1 MSATYQIRRSSSSAV
16 SSLRN
21 TLNARTAV
29 LISAWWIPPPQRVR
43 CPRIRVQAFTTIMEA
58 HERARGDP
66 RVLKSAVGIA
76 MQSAEFR
83 RSHVLY
89 QRWNMLR
96 PQEPREDEELMKA
109 ACEAIDR
116 GAFSEEAARKV
127 VRLAHQVRVKAGA
140 RYAGSA
146 LVSVYG
152 EPDRF
157 GLDMHV
163 HTSPGEAADLNEAFA
178 DQVVAD
184 DELLTELRLNF
195 VPTFMGTRIDGSDS
209 RSTA

>member
-1 MSATYQIRRSSSSAV
+1 
-16 SSLRN
+16 
-21 TLNARTAV
+21 
-29 LISAWWIPPPQRVR
+29 
-43 CPRIRVQAFTTIMEA
+43 
-58 HERARGDP
+58 
-66 RVLKSAVGIA
+66 
-76 MQSAEFR
+76 
-83 RSHVLY
+83 
-89 QRWNMLR
+89 MLR